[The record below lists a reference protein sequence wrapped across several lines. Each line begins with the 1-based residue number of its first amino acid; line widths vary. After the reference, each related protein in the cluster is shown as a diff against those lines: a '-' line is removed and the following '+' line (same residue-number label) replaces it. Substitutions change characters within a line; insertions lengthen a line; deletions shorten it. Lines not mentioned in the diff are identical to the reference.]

1 MDDEI
6 LKESVNG
13 VCESYGSIGSDEVY
27 TQPVGDDV
35 SYWTNLISYL
45 KEEHKEE
52 LHRVKALHEET
63 IAHTIISSRT
73 DYEKELKMRLAA
85 QESIHESVITF
96 IQDELDSER
105 GNHALIIQAHH
116 ESQERLNA
124 TVGELQSRLS
134 LFEQIDAA
142 K

>member
-63 IAHTIISSRT
+63 IA
-73 DYEKELKMRLAA
+73 
-85 QESIHESVITF
+85 Q
-96 IQDELDSER
+96 
-105 GNHALIIQAHH
+105 NH
-116 ESQERLNA
+116 
-124 TVGELQSRLS
+124 
-134 LFEQIDAA
+134 
-142 K
+142 